1 MVRKYSSGSGSEGVR
16 LKLKKTVILPVNPT
30 PIVTSFSYYAFLQSI
45 ISAEE
50 RVGKVFAR
58 FHMIGSPYSDWSIG
72 GNVVKVDENAF
83 CGESQDE
90 FGKDCNGYIIRE
102 MRESDYIDIQVDFQ
116 QYTNSWAAV
125 NVFISDDPDHVLMGD
140 EAYLYRFGHFAY
152 TGIALYGSGKK
163 ITVPVERYE
172 EPYRPLYIH

>member
-1 MVRKYSSGSGSEGVR
+1 MTIVEKDSYTAGKSNPHRDIVF
-16 LKLKKTVILPVNPT
+16 ILRFFV
-30 PIVTSFSYYAFLQSI
+30 QSI
-45 ISAEE
+45 ITAEE

-58 FHMIGSPYSDWSIG
+58 FRMIGSPYSDWSIG

-90 FGKDCNGYIIRE
+90 FRRDCNGYIIRE

-116 QYTNSWAAV
+116 QYTNPWAAV

-140 EAYLYRFGHFAY
+140 EAYLYRYCLVWLWEKDHCAGG
-152 TGIALYGSGKK
+152 TVSGA
-163 ITVPVERYE
+163 IPTRYQKG
-172 EPYRPLYIH
+172 RDTTRILFR